1 MRFDSLVQ
9 KLTTGLAI
17 TRLTW
22 ECHDLHDQLAASTE
36 ANQELTDEQRRLLE
50 KRLEGLQRD
59 LSQVI
64 AKKEVLE
71 RHLQPALDALLTEYT
86 AVQDSATR
94 AGLRAP
100 AQGTPVMPYRTQ
112 SPAGYGR

>member
-1 MRFDSLVQ
+1 MRCRS
-9 KLTTGLAI
+9 
-17 TRLTW
+17 TW
-22 ECHDLHDQLAASTE
+22 QQRSPE

-50 KRLEGLQRD
+50 KRLEALQRD

-86 AVQDSATR
+86 AMQDSAT
-94 AGLRAP
+94 P
-100 AQGTPVMPYRTQ
+100 AACEPRPGIPVMPYRTQ
-112 SPAGYGR
+112 APAG

>member
-1 MRFDSLVQ
+1 M
-9 KLTTGLAI
+9 
-17 TRLTW
+17 
-22 ECHDLHDQLAASTE
+22 
-36 ANQELTDEQRRLLE
+36 
-50 KRLEGLQRD
+50 
-59 LSQVI
+59 I

-71 RHLQPALDALLTEYT
+71 RHLQPALEALLTEYT

-100 AQGTPVMPYRTQ
+100 VQGTPVMPYRTQ